1 MSTARCSKYIHE
13 FGTGTVR
20 ALAQWRK
27 AMNKKNLLQLLS
39 ELAAI
44 QLWDQFYLLSK
55 APDELDRSAWEQRRA
70 READIYFEILS
81 ADLRA
86 MRLQGRLNS

>member
-1 MSTARCSKYIHE
+1 
-13 FGTGTVR
+13 
-20 ALAQWRK
+20 
-27 AMNKKNLLQLLS
+27 MNKKKLLQLLS

-55 APDELDRSAWEQRRA
+55 TPDELDRCAWEQRRE

-81 ADLRA
+81 ADFRA
-86 MRLQGRLNS
+86 VRLQGELNS